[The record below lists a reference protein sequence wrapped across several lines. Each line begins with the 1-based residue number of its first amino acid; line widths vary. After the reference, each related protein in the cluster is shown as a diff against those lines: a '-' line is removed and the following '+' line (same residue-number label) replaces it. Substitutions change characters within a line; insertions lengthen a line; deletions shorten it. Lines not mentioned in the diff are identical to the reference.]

1 MMARALV
8 VVGTS
13 LGGLDALS
21 TLLAG
26 LPASFPLPIVVV
38 QHRGR
43 EPDDGLARLLQ
54 GRCALEV
61 GEATDKEV
69 LASGH
74 VYIAPAEY
82 HVLVERGSLALS
94 TEGAVNCSRPSID
107 VLFES
112 AAATYGRSAV
122 GVILTGASH
131 DGARGAAE
139 IKHRGGYI
147 IVQDPMSS
155 ECRIMPDGAI
165 AAAPVDL
172 VVPLRE
178 IAAAL
183 VEVCVPTS
191 A

>member
-1 MMARALV
+1 MMARKLV

-13 LGGLDALS
+13 LGGLEALS
-21 TLLAG
+21 VLLPG
-26 LPASFPLPIVVV
+26 LPASFPLPIVIV

-43 EPDDGLARLLQ
+43 EPDDGLARILQ
-54 GRCALEV
+54 GRCALKV
-61 GEATDKEV
+61 GEATDKEP
-69 LASGH
+69 LESGH

-82 HVLVERGSLALS
+82 HVLVEHGSLALS

-112 AAATYGRSAV
+112 AAASYGTSAV
-122 GVILTGASH
+122 GVVLTGASH
-131 DGARGAAE
+131 DGAVGAAQ
-139 IKHRGGYI
+139 IKRRGGYVM
-147 IVQDPMSS
+147 VQDPLGS

-183 VEVCVPTS
+183 VEVC
-191 A
+191 AGN